1 VDFFDEN
8 LAEHSDDGTGPG
20 FQKLASSS
28 FIKINISCTLW
39 ARTAPDTS
47 AVSSGCSKWPPIT
60 THHLSCHGR
69 PLWQMELEV
78 MD

>member
-1 VDFFDEN
+1 MDFFDEN

-20 FQKLASSS
+20 FQQLASSN
-28 FIKINISCTLW
+28 FLKINISCRLW
-39 ARTAPDTS
+39 ARAAPDTS
-47 AVSSGCSKWPPIT
+47 AVSSGCSKRPPIT

-69 PLWQMELEV
+69 PLRQMEPEV